1 MLQEDT
7 NNKAAIH
14 NLQQD
19 KDELRQR
26 VADLQALVAQA
37 NR

>member
-7 NNKAAIH
+7 NNKAAIR
-14 NLQQD
+14 NLGQD
-19 KDELRQR
+19 RDELRQK
-26 VADLQALVAQA
+26 VADLEALVAQG